1 MLVCFAIESEI
12 QDLSGALLNDSSAV
26 IFIQLPTGSGTVRD
40 GAAR

>member
-1 MLVCFAIESEI
+1 MLLYFAIELEI
-12 QDLSGALLNDSSAV
+12 QVLAGALLNDSSAV